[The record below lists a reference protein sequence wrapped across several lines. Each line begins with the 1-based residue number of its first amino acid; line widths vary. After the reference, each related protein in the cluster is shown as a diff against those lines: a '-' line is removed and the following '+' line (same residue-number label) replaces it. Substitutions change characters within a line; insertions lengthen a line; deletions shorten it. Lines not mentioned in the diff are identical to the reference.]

1 MKKNAILTLTIA
13 VIVSTLAF
21 GLFAGDEK
29 TGKKEKPEPQTY
41 NATVVI
47 EEEKT
52 SLLIDGK
59 NYYARLPQKWLEE
72 IGLKNNDNITVK
84 GYLKE
89 SDKEDRP
96 NMIMIKSLEFNG
108 KEYIMAG
115 RRMRGGKRGG
125 MRGKKGFKHDPNADP
140 KDGKQKRGWF
150 FNKKQTTDE
159 KAANDA

>member
-1 MKKNAILTLTIA
+1 MKRNVFLNLMVTVIL
-13 VIVSTLAF
+13 STLAF

-29 TGKKEKPEPQTY
+29 TGDKEWPDPETY

-47 EEEKT
+47 EEGKT

-72 IGLKNNDNITVK
+72 IGIKNNDAVTVK

-89 SDKEDRP
+89 SDTKDRP
-96 NMIMIKSLEFNG
+96 DMILITSLEFNG
-108 KEYIMAG
+108 KVYVLAG
-115 RRMRGGKRGG
+115 KGMHGGKRGG
-125 MRGKKGFKHDPNADP
+125 MRGKKGYKHDPDN

-150 FNKKQTTDE
+150 KKQPE
-159 KAANDA
+159 EEANDA